1 MAYLVLEKA
10 RHLDGMTEFEL
21 QVLYDLLIGV
31 LVKIGY
37 HEHEDTAIKERAES
51 ILFQAKWMMKQ

>member
-10 RHLDGMTEFEL
+10 MYLDGMTGFEL
-21 QVLYDLLIGV
+21 QVLYDLLIGM
-31 LVKIGY
+31 LMKIRY
-37 HEHEDTAIKERAES
+37 HEHEDTTIKERAES